1 MRLLSGMSHRVRGSQ
16 KTEPVLSKIA
26 DCVRAV
32 ENGKD
37 YAHESE
43 CEKDR
48 SRSDGIDVSIR
59 GLQIGESSKV
69 QALRILG

>member
-1 MRLLSGMSHRVRGSQ
+1 MRLLSGMSQRIRRSQ
-16 KTEPVLSKIA
+16 KTETVLSKIV

-32 ENGKD
+32 ENGKGLR
-37 YAHESE
+37 ARE

-59 GLQIGESSKV
+59 GL
-69 QALRILG
+69 